1 MRTVRRGHIRA
12 IAVATAI
19 VLLAAA
25 CSNSKSQTKNASST
39 LPLATA
45 PPSGVTTTTQDIKKF
60 IPIKGVRG
68 VTDKE
73 IRTTAVISVTNL
85 IGGQY
90 AQLIDGVKAYF
101 AMINSEGGI
110 YGRQLVNVKIRD
122 DNGTNNLQETQNS
135 LAQDNA
141 FANFGATYISFSG
154 ASALDAAHQPTFIW
168 NINPEFAGHTNIFA
182 NESALCFTCSGPVLP
197 WLAKQIGVKKVAIL
211 GYAIPSSKECG
222 QGSEASFAR
231 YNSGAKVVY
240 KDFTLPLDQP
250 VTSTVSN
257 MKAKGVDFVLTC
269 TDRNET
275 AILGKE
281 MVKQGLHAVQEL
293 PNGYDADFVKANAP
307 YYEGS
312 YVAPQYTA
320 LEKQPQIP
328 EIKLFLKWL
337 NKTHKKFV
345 ELSATGWILA
355 DELVTGLELAGPN
368 FTQQKVINALNG
380 VANFSDNGFI
390 QPINWSTGHIDPESH
405 PAVRSNINCANWLV
419 IRNGKFVPVFDKPG
433 KPWVCL
439 PVDDPS
445 LTKATYVNFA
455 PQG

>member
-1 MRTVRRGHIRA
+1 MRRIRRSHRA
-12 IAVATAI
+12 IAVVTTL
-19 VLLAAA
+19 VLVAAA
-25 CSNSKSQTKNASST
+25 CGNSKSESKNASST
-39 LPLATA
+39 LPLATTTPA
-45 PPSGVTTTTQDIKKF
+45 GVTTTTQNIHKF
-60 IPIKGVRG
+60 VALPGVKG

-90 AQLIDGVKAYF
+90 AQLIDGVNAYYN
-101 AMINSEGGI
+101 MINSQGGI
-110 YGRQLVNVKIRD
+110 YGRKLVNVNLRD
-122 DNGTNNLQETQNS
+122 DQGTNNLQQTQDG

-141 FANFGATYISFSG
+141 G

-168 NINPEFAGHTNIFA
+168 NINPEFAGHNNIFA
-182 NESALCFTCSGPVLP
+182 NEGALCFTCSGPTLP
-197 WLAKQIGVKKVAIL
+197 WLAKQIGAKKVAIL
-211 GYAIPSSKECG
+211 GYSIPSSQQCG
-222 QGSEASFAR
+222 TGTDASFKE
-231 YNSGAKVVY
+231 YDSGATVVY

-250 VTSTVSN
+250 VASTVSN

-275 AILGKE
+275 QILGKE
-281 MVKQGLHAVQEL
+281 MKEQGLKAVQEL
-293 PNGYDADFVKANAP
+293 PNGYDANFVKANAQ

-320 LEKQPQIP
+320 LEKQPQLP
-328 EIKLFLKWL
+328 EITLFLSWL
-337 NKTHKKFV
+337 NKEHKKFV

-355 DELVTGLELAGPN
+355 DEFVTGLELAGPN
-368 FTQQKVINALNG
+368 FTQQKVIDALNG

-390 QPINWSTGHIDPESH
+390 QPINWSTGHIDPETH
-405 PAVRSNINCANWLV
+405 PEVRQKVDCANWLV
-419 IRNGKFVPVFDKPG
+419 IKNGTFVPVFDKPG

-439 PVDDPS
+439 PTDDKT
-445 LTKATYVNFA
+445 LTKASYVTFA